1 MRCGQRHGAPV
12 RSARPPPAECEY
24 DEVWTCERG
33 LSVLPVT
40 TGHPP
45 HVFQMR
51 INQQEGVLVADDEAE
66 HSGSRPRSSSASG
79 VVDPGRLPPKVHAVI
94 SARLSQLSASA
105 RQTVS
110 LAATIG

>member
-45 HVFQMR
+45 YVFQMR
-51 INQQEGVLVADDEAE
+51 INQQEGVLVLRAGVRAGRARGARERRGVRVDA
-66 HSGSRPRSSSASG
+66 RSA
-79 VVDPGRLPPKVHAVI
+79 
-94 SARLSQLSASA
+94 ASA
-105 RQTVS
+105 LETHRVGPWPPEF
-110 LAATIG
+110 L

>member
-51 INQQEGVLVADDEAE
+51 FNQQEGVLVLGLLTGIARRRFGIAEVTDYRESCNLRPGNGGRRRVDVPFEA
-66 HSGSRPRSSSASG
+66 R
-79 VVDPGRLPPKVHAVI
+79 
-94 SARLSQLSASA
+94 
-105 RQTVS
+105 
-110 LAATIG
+110 

>member
-51 INQQEGVLVADDEAE
+51 INQQEGVLGIAD
-66 HSGSRPRSSSASG
+66 G
-79 VVDPGRLPPKVHAVI
+79 VTPPSVIVSFSKRLPERTLMA
-94 SARLSQLSASA
+94 AS
-105 RQTVS
+105 RRPHVLLTDCVRGTVPC
-110 LAATIG
+110 